1 MNDCK
6 LTPFKLLTVI
16 VAFVWATQAFAEPVS
31 RTNRLAS
38 NARAVQNAQADK
50 SVSKQTDK
58 QSAKQADKKSVKKSA
73 DKPLKNNH
81 LAEKKSAN
89 KKPSDKKTT
98 KNSVDKKVVD
108 KKATA
113 QKQPKQPAKS
123 QPAQKSADKK
133 LGKTGSAKQTPIK
146 QTSVK
151 QPAKQSVKVVAK
163 KTPTK
168 TTNRANPRFSKH
180 IPYQHLRHTAKKHGI
195 DPLLVKAII
204 KVESGGKP
212 NARSRKGAVGL
223 MQVMPATARQYGR
236 YNLKDP
242 KQNIT
247 VGVRHFSNLKKRY
260 KNTKIALAAYNAG
273 EGNVDKYG
281 GIPPFGETRRYVA
294 NTMATYRAFKQNKA
308 VRA

>member
-6 LTPFKLLTVI
+6 LTPLKLLTVI

-38 NARAVQNAQADK
+38 IAKAVQNAQADK
-50 SVSKQTDK
+50 PVSKQTNK

-108 KKATA
+108 KKAVA
-113 QKQPKQPAKS
+113 QKQPRQPAKS
-123 QPAQKSADKK
+123 QPVQKSVDKK
-133 LGKTGSAKQTPIK
+133 LGKTGSAKQTPTK
-146 QTSVK
+146 QTSAK

-168 TTNRANPRFSKH
+168 TTNQTNPRFSKH

>member
-6 LTPFKLLTVI
+6 LTPLKLLTII
-16 VAFVWATQAFAEPVS
+16 VAFVWAMQAFAEPVS
-31 RTNRLAS
+31 RTSRLAS
-38 NARAVQNAQADK
+38 SAKTAQNAQADK
-50 SVSKQTDK
+50 VAQKQTDQKSTKQTDK
-58 QSAKQADKKSVKKSA
+58 KAVKKSA
-73 DKPLKNNH
+73 DKQAKNNR
-81 LAEKKSAN
+81 LAEKKSAD
-89 KKPSDKKTT
+89 KKPSDKKSA
-98 KNSVDKKVVD
+98 KKAIDKKVVD

-123 QPAQKSADKK
+123 QPVQKSADKK

-195 DPLLVKAII
+195 DPLLIKAII

-294 NTMATYRAFKQNKA
+294 NTMATYQAFKQNKT

>member
-6 LTPFKLLTVI
+6 LTPLKLLTVI

-31 RTNRLAS
+31 RTNRLVS

-50 SVSKQTDK
+50 SVSKQTYK

-73 DKPLKNNH
+73 DKPLKNNR
-81 LAEKKSAN
+81 LAGKKSAD

-123 QPAQKSADKK
+123 QPVQKSADKK
-133 LGKTGSAKQTPIK
+133 LGKTGSTKQTPIK

-294 NTMATYRAFKQNKA
+294 NTMATYQAFKQNKT

>member
-6 LTPFKLLTVI
+6 LTPLKLLTVI

-38 NARAVQNAQADK
+38 NARDVQNAQADK

-294 NTMATYRAFKQNKA
+294 NTMATYQAFKQNKT

>member
-6 LTPFKLLTVI
+6 LTPLKLLTVI

-38 NARAVQNAQADK
+38 IAKAVQNAQADK
-50 SVSKQTDK
+50 PASKQT
-58 QSAKQADKKSVKKSA
+58 DKKSVKKSA

-81 LAEKKSAN
+81 LAGKKSAD

-108 KKATA
+108 KKAVA

-123 QPAQKSADKK
+123 QPVQKSADKK

-146 QTSVK
+146 QTSAK
-151 QPAKQSVKVVAK
+151 QPAKQSVKVIAK